1 MTLED
6 VLGVL
11 ADVINKDHA
20 SNLADFLRKHY
31 APDWVIASDYVIG
44 DRDRH
49 RDSFC
54 YTIYPIDD
62 GVVRTQADIRRL
74 IPADL
79 KNTGAI
85 TDNLVACLRSPRQ
98 FSFCFVRRPGEQFF
112 DSVADVRTMLD
123 ETLAMVEGR
132 QNWDEQ
138 VRMLRRLRQD
148 ASANGFKFNLFSN
161 IILASLFAAVIAM
174 YIAKLTDARTVSWFS
189 DRDSIMTAYNK
200 IAVDLFG
207 MHFPQACRKYGVRY
221 EPIRL
226 TFAHIIRSTN
236 LMVSMPERGAKR
248 RDPHKLS
255 PHHHDDFEQV
265 SVSLSGTWVHHLRV
279 PWTPDM
285 TTWRDD
291 EHVTL
296 ASPSALVIPAG
307 LIHTSQD
314 VGDDNGWI
322 IDVFSSPRADLS
334 LQPGWV
340 LNGDDYPAADT
351 QT

>member
-226 TFAHIIRSTN
+226 
-236 LMVSMPERGAKR
+236 VVGEMPESPWYDELIRAPDHVAGALSALDPQT
-248 RDPHKLS
+248 RD
-255 PHHHDDFEQV
+255 V
-265 SVSLSGTWVHHLRV
+265 STPKHLDLLARVISDAPNIAVIETEVQRNAFGCATLILSG
-279 PWTPDM
+279 PS
-285 TTWRDD
+285 
-291 EHVTL
+291 
-296 ASPSALVIPAG
+296 SPS
-307 LIHTSQD
+307 D
-314 VGDDNGWI
+314 
-322 IDVFSSPRADLS
+322 
-334 LQPGWV
+334 
-340 LNGDDYPAADT
+340 
-351 QT
+351 